1 MYFFYNIILK
11 IIIIISPII
20 FLIRIING
28 KEDPKRFLEKFS
40 INSKKKN
47 ISKSVWIHA
56 ASVGELMS
64 VIPILNKLEQN
75 KKIKKIIVTT
85 TTISS
90 SKIFLKHKFKKTFHK
105 YFPLDSNYII
115 NKFINYWKP
124 QLAIFV
130 DSEIWP
136 NTIKN
141 LNDKKI
147 PIIIL
152 NARITKH
159 SYKKWKFFPKFANEV
174 FKKISLAL
182 PQNNETYRYLKS
194 LGVKNLKMAGNLKYY
209 GEKNLQKNNLMIKKK
224 FENFK
229 IWCAASTHQNEEIII
244 GSLHKKLKKNTK
256 NLLTIIIPRHIKRTN
271 EIIKDLENIN
281 LKIITHSSKKLITN
295 DTDVYLVDTYGE
307 VSKFYE
313 LTNITFVGGSLI
325 KHGGQNPLEPARLGN
340 HIINGPYVNNFT
352 EVYAFLKKN
361 NVSLTIKNINQMK
374 KIVSEKI
381 NYKISI
387 SNQKKIFNIGDKII
401 SKNLFYI
408 YKYL

>member
-1 MYFFYNIILK
+1 
-11 IIIIISPII
+11 
-20 FLIRIING
+20 
-28 KEDPKRFLEKFS
+28 
-40 INSKKKN
+40 
-47 ISKSVWIHA
+47 
-56 ASVGELMS
+56 
-64 VIPILNKLEQN
+64 
-75 KKIKKIIVTT
+75 
-85 TTISS
+85 
-90 SKIFLKHKFKKTFHK
+90 
-105 YFPLDSNYII
+105 
-115 NKFINYWKP
+115 
-124 QLAIFV
+124 
-130 DSEIWP
+130 
-136 NTIKN
+136 
-141 LNDKKI
+141 
-147 PIIIL
+147 
-152 NARITKH
+152 
-159 SYKKWKFFPKFANEV
+159 
-174 FKKISLAL
+174 
-182 PQNNETYRYLKS
+182 
-194 LGVKNLKMAGNLKYY
+194 
-209 GEKNLQKNNLMIKKK
+209 MIKKK

-361 NVSLTIKNINQMK
+361 NVSLTIKNINQLK